1 MYNKAEAR
9 QRIVIAMVE
18 VYREKGLDFTMDDI
32 AKHLSMSKKTIYKLF
47 NDKEEIFLAVLDHV
61 FARIKEAERE
71 VVADESL
78 GTVEKLIKLLSA
90 MPLSMEDIDFSKPYP
105 LKTKYPRVYDQ
116 ICLRLESDW
125 DDTVELLEKGIK
137 EGVFRPVSIPIFKMA
152 YSASLERLLE
162 RDDATGAGISYKEA
176 RLKVSEL
183 LVMGLTK

>member
-90 MPLSMEDIDFSKPYP
+90 MPLSMEDIDFKA
-105 LKTKYPRVYDQ
+105 
-116 ICLRLESDW
+116 
-125 DDTVELLEKGIK
+125 
-137 EGVFRPVSIPIFKMA
+137 VS
-152 YSASLERLLE
+152 S
-162 RDDATGAGISYKEA
+162 
-176 RLKVSEL
+176 
-183 LVMGLTK
+183 